1 MRSLFLVG
9 LLVGS
14 SLAVAVLAIRGLR
27 LSIRAAPAAGAALL
41 EFVAL
46 WVLCLAGNLALG
58 ILGVILV
65 RSLTAVFISVY
76 VVNDLSVVVVAA
88 LQAFVLHAWMRPGR
102 R

>member
-9 LLVGS
+9 LLLGS
-14 SLAVAVLAIRGLR
+14 SLAMVALAIRGLR
-27 LSIRAAPAAGAALL
+27 LPIRSAPAAGAALL

-58 ILGVILV
+58 ALGVILI
-65 RSLTAVFISVY
+65 RSVTALFISVY

-88 LQAFVLHAWMRPGR
+88 LQAFVLHAWMRLDPR
-102 R
+102 